1 MTDQPFDP
9 QPRRVPLSRAS
20 RRLLQLAM
28 VTPRPCPRCG
38 GCICLTRAERVAMR
52 RVTKIA
58 RQWRKRVRR
67 EAQELARV
75 RAETRNLGD
84 VSR

>member
-1 MTDQPFDP
+1 MTDTSTG
-9 QPRRVPLSRAS
+9 RVSMSRAS
-20 RRLLQLAM
+20 RRLLQLSL

-38 GCICLTRAERVAMR
+38 GCICLTRPERLALR

-58 RQWRKRVRR
+58 RQWRRRVRR
-67 EAQELARV
+67 EAREAARR
-75 RAETRNLGD
+75 RAEAQNLGD

>member
-1 MTDQPFDP
+1 MTDPSRHP
-9 QPRRVPLSRAS
+9 VPISRAS
-20 RRLLQLAM
+20 RRLLQLSL

-38 GCICLTRAERVAMR
+38 GCICLTRAERLAMR

-58 RQWRKRVRR
+58 RQWRRRVRR
-67 EAQELARV
+67 DARNMARA
-75 RAETRNLGD
+75 RAEARNLGA